1 MTVGL
6 HGSSA
11 NGLRAGNLNVSGSR
25 SCGTAS
31 PTCKRPAERKVAEPW
46 APESA
51 GDPRD
56 RAPWD
61 WPCASRVAQR
71 KGCRGGAVGEERSA
85 EGARGCA
92 PTSACNLLGTSFLPP
107 RLALPADPPP
117 HFPSLTAVAL
127 SAQLS
132 SGFSW
137 RMAQK
142 ENAYPWPYN
151 SLKVRSWPHSSP
163 HLPRKASPSDAFPER
178 LRAEP
183 SRPLAALSCHMLPT

>member
-11 NGLRAGNLNVSGSR
+11 NGRRAGNLNVSGSR

-31 PTCKRPAERKVAEPW
+31 PTCRRPAKRKVAEQW

-51 GDPRD
+51 GDPRG

-71 KGCRGGAVGEERSA
+71 EGCRGGAGGAERSA

-92 PTSACNLLGTSFLPP
+92 PTSACNLLGTSFRPGSP
-107 RLALPADPPP
+107 SPQIRLLTFRLSPLL
-117 HFPSLTAVAL
+117 PSL
-127 SAQLS
+127 
-132 SGFSW
+132 
-137 RMAQK
+137 
-142 ENAYPWPYN
+142 P
-151 SLKVRSWPHSSP
+151 SSP
-163 HLPRKASPSDAFPER
+163 PTFPGEW
-178 LRAEP
+178 LR
-183 SRPLAALSCHMLPT
+183 RRTPTPGPTAR